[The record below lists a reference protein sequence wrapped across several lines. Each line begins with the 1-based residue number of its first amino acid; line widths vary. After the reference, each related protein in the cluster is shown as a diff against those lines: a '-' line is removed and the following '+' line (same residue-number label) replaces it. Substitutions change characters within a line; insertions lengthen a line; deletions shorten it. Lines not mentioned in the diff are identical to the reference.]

1 MLKINDKER
10 KIIFEVLQNWTQ
22 SAWFVIGDDFEC
34 FNTDENVNEVI
45 LELENKLSKQD

>member
-1 MLKINDKER
+1 MFKINDKER

-22 SAWFVIGDDFEC
+22 GVWLVFDDDFEC

-45 LELENKLSKQD
+45 LELENRLGKQD